1 MIRNSLA
8 VAWKDLLIVLKDK
21 GALAVF
27 FLMPLLFASLLGMA
41 FGNTGS
47 EETETKIE
55 ITVLLV
61 NQDRGSYG
69 RMLADG
75 LKGAE
80 VLIVKRLYN
89 AALADQRVADGEA
102 SAALVIP
109 ADFTDKIDAG
119 EPVEVTIIK
128 DPTQQ
133 IAANT
138 VAGIANQAMAEI
150 GLLGELRYG
159 IHAVLAQAPDY
170 DKAPPELVQA
180 VEAQTLGVMW
190 TQVQQTRQN
199 PLIAVEDEAV
209 AGAEERQPWNP
220 ITYYIPGF
228 TVAFAFFLIG
238 QMAETL
244 LREKEEGTFRRLLS
258 SPMPRAS
265 IIGGKM
271 LAYMGIVFLQVIVLF
286 GVGVALFKM
295 SLGESPLAL
304 LLLTLALALASASL
318 GMLLGALCRTSK
330 QADTLGTV
338 LGFILMIL
346 GGTIVYPLF
355 RAEGFIGILS
365 RLTPNAW
372 GVEGYMGLLAGNW
385 TLAQTAPNILILLGF
400 AAVFFTVAVWR
411 FKYE

>member
-21 GALAVF
+21 GALAVL

-47 EETETKIE
+47 GETETRIE

-133 IAANT
+133 VAANT

-159 IHAVLAQAPDY
+159 IHAVLAQEPDY
-170 DKAPPELVQA
+170 DKAPPS
-180 VEAQTLGVMW
+180 W
-190 TQVQQTRQN
+190 
-199 PLIAVEDEAV
+199 
-209 AGAEERQPWNP
+209 
-220 ITYYIPGF
+220 
-228 TVAFAFFLIG
+228 
-238 QMAETL
+238 
-244 LREKEEGTFRRLLS
+244 
-258 SPMPRAS
+258 
-265 IIGGKM
+265 
-271 LAYMGIVFLQVIVLF
+271 
-286 GVGVALFKM
+286 
-295 SLGESPLAL
+295 
-304 LLLTLALALASASL
+304 
-318 GMLLGALCRTSK
+318 SK
-330 QADTLGTV
+330 
-338 LGFILMIL
+338 
-346 GGTIVYPLF
+346 P
-355 RAEGFIGILS
+355 S
-365 RLTPNAW
+365 RLRPWA
-372 GVEGYMGLLAGNW
+372 
-385 TLAQTAPNILILLGF
+385 
-400 AAVFFTVAVWR
+400 
-411 FKYE
+411 